1 MNDDSTSVSQPTD
14 QDAAGT
20 EMEGGGASRAT
31 VLIIEDSET
40 NLRLFTDVLE
50 VYGYKTLQAKDGAT
64 GFAMAQQHRPDLIVM
79 DIQLP
84 GMTGLEATKRLKAD
98 ENLRN
103 ITVVAVTA
111 YTLKGEEQK
120 LWDAGCD
127 DYLAKPVSLEK
138 LVETIERHIY
148 GARSTA

>member
-1 MNDDSTSVSQPTD
+1 MEDD
-14 QDAAGT
+14 GT
-20 EMEGGGASRAT
+20 PRAT
-31 VLIIEDSET
+31 VLIIEDNEK

-64 GFAMAQQHRPDLIVM
+64 GLAMAQEHGPDLIVM

-103 ITVVAVTA
+103 IPVVAVTA
-111 YTLKGEEQK
+111 STLKGENQI
-120 LWDAGCD
+120 LWEAGCD
-127 DYLAKPVSLEK
+127 DYLASPVNLEK
-138 LVETIERHIY
+138 LVEKIEHHIF
-148 GARSTA
+148 GGRSTA